1 MTSGPNPLLVQQGK
15 ANRLLF
21 AQKEVDIS
29 NLKHENNLL
38 HHKLAEIKRKNDE
51 LSTLQP
57 KILHFKKLL
66 QFQQN
71 ANKQNDRRNSTLVAE
86 INKLSLEN
94 IKLTHLN
101 TTLQSENYRFE
112 QDLQK
117 LLEDFRKQK
126 KELNLTR
133 LLLESKV

>member
-1 MTSGPNPLLVQQGK
+1 M
-15 ANRLLF
+15 
-21 AQKEVDIS
+21 
-29 NLKHENNLL
+29 
-38 HHKLAEIKRKNDE
+38 
-51 LSTLQP
+51 
-57 KILHFKKLL
+57 
-66 QFQQN
+66 
-71 ANKQNDRRNSTLVAE
+71 AE